1 MRWYFVF
8 LKAVREQIRDFWILI
23 LVILMAPLFI
33 FLYYLMVE
41 SEKPRYDIV
50 VVNRDHGIR
59 FGEEQVNIGDSLI
72 HYAGSAAAQ
81 EGLSMLRYSRSND
94 RQAALDLLRSGRAD
108 VALIFPENLTRSLFA
123 THMPDSAGAVIEMVG
138 DVTQADYILGAVWTE
153 ELANR
158 FIRDAAGIRLPVTW
172 KETMLGHSGHRS
184 MFELYV
190 PGMLILSIIMIIFS
204 ASSALVREPEHRTM
218 ERLKISRLTSVEF
231 LAGTSLLQVILA
243 LISLSLAILTAV
255 ALGYEMIPGTLWYIL
270 LISFLTALSMISFSL
285 IVAAMCRSI
294 KDVAIIGTFPLFLLM
309 FFTGAAFPI
318 NGGKLFTIGAHPV
331 MLNDIL
337 SPTWAVDA
345 LNKVLVKGATAGET
359 VPEIA
364 ALVILTGVY
373 FLVGSRAFRQRHM
386 LAR

>member
-8 LKAVREQIRDFWILI
+8 LKGVKEQIRDFWILI

-50 VVNRDHGIR
+50 VVNCDRGIR
-59 FGEEQVNIGDSLI
+59 FGETQVNIGDSLI
-72 HYAGSAAAQ
+72 RYAGSAAAQ
-81 EGLSMLRYSRSND
+81 EGLSMLRYSRSDD
-94 RQAALDLLRSGRAD
+94 RQAALDLLRAGRAD
-108 VALIFPENLTRSLFA
+108 VALVFPENLTRSLFSS
-123 THMPDSAGAVIEMVG
+123 HPPDSAVAVIEMVG

-218 ERLKISRLTSVEF
+218 ERLKISRLTSLEF

-243 LISLSLAILTAV
+243 LISLSLAILAAV

-318 NGGKLFTIGAHPV
+318 SGGKLFTIGGHPV

-345 LNKVLVKGATAGET
+345 LNKVLVKGAPAGET
-359 VPEIA
+359 IPEIA
-364 ALVILTGVY
+364 ALVILTVVY
-373 FLVGSRAFRQRHM
+373 FLVGSWAFRRRHM
-386 LAR
+386 QAR